1 MTVTEPSLPL
11 HKQSKAMWED
21 FFVFFLISPSS
32 PGQKEMKNF
41 FLFKE
46 THNPSFVVFIK
57 TEGLGLVRPLDQDVY
72 CFLVYLLDLTLEAA
86 MCNSG
91 DLLSRYLQEK
101 FCV

>member
-1 MTVTEPSLPL
+1 MRKVSC
-11 HKQSKAMWED
+11 
-21 FFVFFLISPSS
+21 FLISPSS

-46 THNPSFVVFIK
+46 THNSSFFFIK
-57 TEGLGLVRPLDQDVY
+57 SENLGLGLVRPLDKGVC
-72 CFLVYLLDLTLEAA
+72 CFLVYLLGLTLEAA